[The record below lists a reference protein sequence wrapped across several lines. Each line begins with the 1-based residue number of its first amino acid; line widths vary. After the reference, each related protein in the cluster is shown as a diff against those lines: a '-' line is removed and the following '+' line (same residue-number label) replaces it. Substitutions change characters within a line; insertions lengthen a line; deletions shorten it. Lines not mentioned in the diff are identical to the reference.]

1 MKNILLTV
9 FACFL
14 TMYLTA
20 QIDIKGK
27 IEDEAGSRA
36 EQRTEEG
43 ISTGFDKVEDGIGS
57 LFTKKKKKE
66 KSEKQEEEE
75 TGESSE
81 VEEEAEEPGREIAS
95 ARPQSL
101 KLQSFSK
108 YDFVPGDQILFFE
121 DFSQDAIGDFPA
133 RWTTNGS
140 GEVKTVNL
148 AQGNWL
154 HLNGKDAVY
163 CYTGNINFPSN
174 FIIEFD
180 LIPDEEFQDGCQLTL
195 YGDTENREL
204 DDDLYPGVHGLH
216 INIMPE
222 TWTTLGYDNITNG
235 DWLEGQ
241 SESMPVIKEAVNH
254 IIIWIQNRRVRIYH
268 KGVKVLDM
276 PTNIYTNTKFNR
288 FRFSGWDRN
297 AYPYVSNLMITSA
310 APDIRNKL
318 LTEGKIIS
326 YGITFDTGKDAVKPE
341 SYGSVKEIA
350 RILKENP
357 DVKIKVA
364 GHTDNDG
371 DEAKNLD
378 LSKRRAASVK
388 ACLVRDFGIDES
400 RIKTEGLGQTVPI
413 APNSS
418 PEGKAKNRR
427 VEFIKK

>member
-1 MKNILLTV
+1 MKNTLLTV
-9 FACFL
+9 FACFSAML
-14 TMYLTA
+14 LTA

-43 ISTGFDKVEDGIGS
+43 ISTGFDKVEDGIGN
-57 LFTKKKKKE
+57 LFTKKKKE
-66 KSEKQEEEE
+66 KSEKQEEEGMEE
-75 TGESSE
+75 TSV
-81 VEEEAEEPGREIAS
+81 VEEETEEPVTETTP
-95 ARPQSL
+95 ARPQSQ

-148 AQGNWL
+148 TQGNWL
-154 HLNGKDAVY
+154 HMNGKDAVY
-163 CYTGNINFPSN
+163 CYTGNINLPGN

-180 LIPDEEFQDGCQLTL
+180 IIPDEEFQDGIQLTI
-195 YGDTENREL
+195 YEDTENKEL
-204 DDDLYPGVHGLH
+204 DDDLYPGAHGLH
-216 INIMPE
+216 INILSDR
-222 TWTTLGYDNITNG
+222 WATLGYDNITNG

-241 SESMPVIKEAVNH
+241 SESMPVIKEMVNH
-254 IIIWIQNRRVRIYH
+254 VIIWIQNRRVRIYH
-268 KGVKVLDM
+268 KGAKVLDM
-276 PTNIYTNTKFNR
+276 PTNIYANTKFNR

-310 APDIRNKL
+310 APDMRNKL

-326 YGITFDTGKDAVKPE
+326 YGITFDTGKDVVKPE

-371 DEAKNLD
+371 DQAKNLD

-388 ACLVRDFGIDES
+388 ECLVRDFGIEEF
-400 RIKTEGLGQTVPI
+400 RITTEGLGQTVPI

-427 VEFIKK
+427 VEFIKN